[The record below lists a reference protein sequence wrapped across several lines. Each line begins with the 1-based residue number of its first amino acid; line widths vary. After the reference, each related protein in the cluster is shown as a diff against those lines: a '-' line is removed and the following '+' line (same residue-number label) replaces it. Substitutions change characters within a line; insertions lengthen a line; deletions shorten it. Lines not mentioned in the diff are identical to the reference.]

1 MKRKRISRTAIT
13 YAESLSKRPAVAS
26 ISLSAVTS
34 LPLRESEACR
44 SVCIGREPR
53 KEHAGNQDS
62 LSAQLFNAVIPI
74 LTRFYTYFFLFCCL
88 YFLRYFSVLFRFTFF
103 FVFSPLSLCI
113 FIFCSFCLF
122 SRLFDSHC
130 RENIIHYV
138 ENRIEHYMAKARKR
152 VLIYKFF
159 HKDKTFLE
167 HHGKKHTAYIPH

>member
-1 MKRKRISRTAIT
+1 MKGKRISRTAIT

-34 LPLRESEACR
+34 VPLRESEACR
-44 SVCIGREPR
+44 SVCIWREPR

-103 FVFSPLSLCI
+103 SCSLPFHYVFSSSVLSVCFLVFLI
-113 FIFCSFCLF
+113 VI
-122 SRLFDSHC
+122 
-130 RENIIHYV
+130 V
-138 ENRIEHYMAKARKR
+138 ET
-152 VLIYKFF
+152 
-159 HKDKTFLE
+159 TF
-167 HHGKKHTAYIPH
+167 YSM